1 MEYRKFGSTI
11 LARIDRGEE
20 IMEQLEKIA
29 RAEQIRLAH
38 INALGAVSEMT
49 VGVYSVEKQSYA
61 KNTFTG
67 DLEIVSLHGTI
78 TTKDGAYYPHL
89 HMSAGD
95 ESGHV
100 FGGHLN
106 RAVVC
111 GTCEMVITLLDGT
124 VERKLDTEYGSGLNI
139 FSFQ

>member
-20 IMEQLEKIA
+20 IMEKLAEIA
-29 RAEQIRLAH
+29 KVENIKLAH

-49 VGVYSVEKQSYA
+49 VGVYSVPKQSYE

-67 DLEIVSLHGTI
+67 DLEVVSLHGTI
-78 TTKDGAYYPHL
+78 TTQNGAYYPHL

-106 RAVVC
+106 SAVVS

-139 FSFQ
+139 FDFQ

>member
-1 MEYRKFGSTI
+1 MDYRRFGSTI

-20 IMEQLEKIA
+20 IMEQLEKLSLTEHIT
-29 RAEQIRLAH
+29 LAH

-49 VGVYSVEKQSYA
+49 VGVYSVEKGAYE

-67 DLEIVSLHGTI
+67 DLEVVSLHGTI

-106 RAVVC
+106 RAVVS

>member
-1 MEYRKFGSTI
+1 MDHTI

-20 IMEQLEKIA
+20 IMESLEKIA
-29 RAEQIRLAH
+29 QAEHIRLAH
-38 INALGAVSEMT
+38 VNALGAVGEMT
-49 VGVYSVEKQSYA
+49 VGVYSVDTRSYA
-61 KNTFTG
+61 KNTFRG

-89 HMSAGD
+89 HLSAGNKT
-95 ESGHV
+95 GAV

-111 GTCEMVITLLDGT
+111 GTCEMVITLLEGT
-124 VERKLDTEYGSGLNI
+124 VERKLDDATGLNV
-139 FSFQ
+139 FSFVE

>member
-1 MEYRKFGSTI
+1 MDYRKFGSTI

-20 IMEQLEKIA
+20 IMAQLENIA
-29 RAEQIRLAH
+29 KLEHITLAH
-38 INALGAVSEMT
+38 INALGAVGEMT
-49 VGVYSVEKQSYA
+49 VGVYSVPTQSYE

-78 TTKDGAYYPHL
+78 TTKNGAYYPHL

-95 ESGHV
+95 EQGHV

-106 RAVVC
+106 SAVVS

-139 FSFQ
+139 FDFQ

>member
-1 MEYRKFGSTI
+1 
-11 LARIDRGEE
+11 
-20 IMEQLEKIA
+20 
-29 RAEQIRLAH
+29 
-38 INALGAVSEMT
+38 
-49 VGVYSVEKQSYA
+49 
-61 KNTFTG
+61 
-67 DLEIVSLHGTI
+67 
-78 TTKDGAYYPHL
+78 
-89 HMSAGD
+89 MSAGD

>member
-1 MEYRKFGSTI
+1 MDYRKFDSTI

-38 INALGAVSEMT
+38 INALGAVCEMT

-100 FGGHLN
+100 FGVGGNGAGLVEGVP
-106 RAVVC
+106 VVA
-111 GTCEMVITLLDGT
+111 DGG
-124 VERKLDTEYGSGLNI
+124 VQQQGQPYE
-139 FSFQ
+139 Q

>member
-1 MEYRKFGSTI
+1 MEYRKFGNTI

-20 IMEQLEKIA
+20 IMEQLAVIA
-29 RAEQIRLAH
+29 KAESIRLAH

-49 VGVYSVEKQSYA
+49 VGVYSVAHQSYA
-61 KNTFTG
+61 SNTFTG
-67 DLEIVSLHGTI
+67 DLEVVSLHGTI

-95 ESGHV
+95 EQGHV

-124 VERKLDTEYGSGLNI
+124 VERKIDTEYGSGLNI

>member
-1 MEYRKFGSTI
+1 MDYRKFGSTI

-20 IMEQLEKIA
+20 IMAQLEKIA
-29 RAEQIRLAH
+29 CAEQIKLAH
-38 INALGAVSEMT
+38 INALGAVNEMT

-78 TTKDGAYYPHL
+78 TTKEGAYYPHL

-95 ESGHV
+95 KDGHV

-124 VERKLDTEYGSGLNI
+124 VERKIDTEYGSGLNI